1 MDLLPPKGQSE
12 LESLI
17 VGNIPRDAL
26 MAFEDAYYGGD
37 QKGRVDAASFAEG
50 HRPSAA
56 GQVKHFHI
64 NEAFYEALMV
74 HGANPTPLRGTRLVV
89 GRLGIFNIVRLNVP
103 GHKWTNLQRSATRRE
118 LAELNEHIQRK
129 YVQPDMFADAG
140 REVAEATIFVLGVMD
155 GIDSNGIAQLTH
167 CMVAIPASDM
177 RSWLYLKTMAEFM
190 SLYDRA
196 TPNSQID
203 KATPRLKRGQ
213 PNKRT
218 GNDDPGNP

>member
-1 MDLLPPKGQSE
+1 MSPLPSKGQTE
-12 LESLI
+12 LEKLI

-37 QKGRVDAASFAEG
+37 QKGRVHAAPFAEG

-64 NEAFYEALMV
+64 NEAFHEALTA

-103 GHKWTNLQRSATRRE
+103 GHKWTNLQRSATRRA

-129 YVQPDMFADAG
+129 YVQADMFADGG

-155 GIDSNGIAQLTH
+155 GIDANGISQLTH

-177 RSWLYLKTMAEFM
+177 QSWLYLKTMAEFLT
-190 SLYDRA
+190 LYDRA
-196 TPNSQID
+196 ASNSQID
-203 KATPRLKRGQ
+203 KAVPRLKGGRS
-213 PNKRT
+213 NKRT
-218 GNDDPGNP
+218 GTDDPGNP